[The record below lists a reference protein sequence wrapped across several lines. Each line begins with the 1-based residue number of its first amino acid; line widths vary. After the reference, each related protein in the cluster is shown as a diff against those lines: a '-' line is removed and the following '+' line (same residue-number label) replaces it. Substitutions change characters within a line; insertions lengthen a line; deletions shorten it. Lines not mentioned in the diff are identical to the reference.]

1 MALTSG
7 RSGFSR
13 SRGRSGYVRSGSG
26 FARVSGRRG
35 AISGSKALSI
45 LRSTTPSSRT
55 RGGYPSVYSTLT
67 PLGKAAYWATRGMS
81 PSKRGATIGAIEK
94 SHRAPETLTAR
105 ERELIRPHLEQ
116 FPEEFKRKF
125 YQAERKVQQAK
136 METKVTKMKESL
148 QPQELKQK
156 RVEKVS
162 MRAPATVAMPGVAM
176 GLLYAATPETIRG
189 FKQVWR
195 GVKDVPFPSPIGI
208 TTLSQVLRK
217 AKGVWEWKPQAER
230 EYKERY
236 EGVKSELATWEHTP
250 EGVPITPHTLTAEV
264 QEVKGRRKELI
275 TKAREHGWVT
285 PGGEIIYPRTQRGEE
300 WVSEYKDVVAKEETY
315 LTPEGYYKQE
325 YYVPTEKAAETLKE
339 IEWLKQR
346 STELE
351 SPVHMAKERT
361 EGYFTQ
367 PFVVGA
373 AKAGEAWEKRIVT
386 PVIKLMHKHPDV
398 ISATTMVAT
407 PMVSVPRYA
416 LKKGIEHVIPREYKP
431 FVAKA
436 PSTIT
441 DIPTEVKIG
450 ILKGPGEMAMFA
462 SEAVRAGEYF
472 AKQPKEAAMIAPGV
486 AAYVGRGMAEE
497 VKTRPGEFLGSTAFM
512 MAATAGMGKAVRP
525 IRPRFLTGLKTTD
538 IGEVTYKGIGF
549 EGIKTPRP
557 LIGMWKQISKT
568 PKETVTQRALI
579 LGKEYPAVQYIKGIH
594 EVKTTIPELG
604 KHVTGIGKEAYKE
617 VRLGREGPRIERMR
631 FEGIVS
637 KDYMIAKKA
646 GMPSFDY
653 KVDIPPSRISKAYH
667 ELERVDIKGL
677 LPKEAPPGIGIKK
690 GVHISPEFVG
700 PRIARTADWS
710 SLFEREIKGIYKEL
724 PSPKL
729 KGLLSEEAG
738 QLPGVGYM
746 PRAAPERPTIKRPLL
761 LEPPEIIEMG
771 KVAPKKWGMRIE
783 KPRIMEITELAPSRA
798 YRITRGYDA
807 FQIGKRPSFI
817 KIIKPR
823 ALKFGK
829 PLYETSTA
837 HKIKITKEIPW
848 RERKILEYETPKRLT
863 EGLTLDISKAEI
875 KGAEIEGASKIES
888 LKDIYAEAEEPLLQQ
903 ERVTKQKRKVHVA
916 EREKIEFEYEVATET
931 RLAQR
936 VRTKEVAKQRERVRI
951 DEEAQRRM
959 QFEFETPTLKGIELK
974 PKKTE
979 KPLIGFVP
987 IGEYDIPGAPEYPE
1001 REAEF
1006 IDITGEGKK
1015 RKDKPFFGYSFKM
1028 KPKRVP
1034 APVSPP
1040 APVPAPTPYPRPRP
1054 TPKEMPE
1061 PEPEPE
1067 PEPMPEPKPKPEP
1080 EPEPEPR
1087 PRPRPK
1093 PKPIEPEIYFELP
1106 KRKPRKKVRGKK
1118 KPYAWKVKNPIPE
1131 LQEMFSKEMQKR
1143 RIV

>member
-1 MALTSG
+1 
-7 RSGFSR
+7 
-13 SRGRSGYVRSGSG
+13 
-26 FARVSGRRG
+26 
-35 AISGSKALSI
+35 
-45 LRSTTPSSRT
+45 
-55 RGGYPSVYSTLT
+55 
-67 PLGKAAYWATRGMS
+67 
-81 PSKRGATIGAIEK
+81 
-94 SHRAPETLTAR
+94 
-105 ERELIRPHLEQ
+105 
-116 FPEEFKRKF
+116 
-125 YQAERKVQQAK
+125 
-136 METKVTKMKESL
+136 
-148 QPQELKQK
+148 
-156 RVEKVS
+156 
-162 MRAPATVAMPGVAM
+162 
-176 GLLYAATPETIRG
+176 
-189 FKQVWR
+189 
-195 GVKDVPFPSPIGI
+195 
-208 TTLSQVLRK
+208 
-217 AKGVWEWKPQAER
+217 
-230 EYKERY
+230 
-236 EGVKSELATWEHTP
+236 
-250 EGVPITPHTLTAEV
+250 
-264 QEVKGRRKELI
+264 
-275 TKAREHGWVT
+275 
-285 PGGEIIYPRTQRGEE
+285 
-300 WVSEYKDVVAKEETY
+300 
-315 LTPEGYYKQE
+315 
-325 YYVPTEKAAETLKE
+325 
-339 IEWLKQR
+339 
-346 STELE
+346 
-351 SPVHMAKERT
+351 
-361 EGYFTQ
+361 
-367 PFVVGA
+367 
-373 AKAGEAWEKRIVT
+373 
-386 PVIKLMHKHPDV
+386 
-398 ISATTMVAT
+398 
-407 PMVSVPRYA
+407 
-416 LKKGIEHVIPREYKP
+416 
-431 FVAKA
+431 
-436 PSTIT
+436 
-441 DIPTEVKIG
+441 
-450 ILKGPGEMAMFA
+450 
-462 SEAVRAGEYF
+462 
-472 AKQPKEAAMIAPGV
+472 
-486 AAYVGRGMAEE
+486 
-497 VKTRPGEFLGSTAFM
+497 
-512 MAATAGMGKAVRP
+512 
-525 IRPRFLTGLKTTD
+525 
-538 IGEVTYKGIGF
+538 
-549 EGIKTPRP
+549 
-557 LIGMWKQISKT
+557 
-568 PKETVTQRALI
+568 
-579 LGKEYPAVQYIKGIH
+579 
-594 EVKTTIPELG
+594 
-604 KHVTGIGKEAYKE
+604 
-617 VRLGREGPRIERMR
+617 MR

-653 KVDIPPSRISKAYH
+653 KIDIPPSRISKIYH
-667 ELERVDIKGL
+667 ELESANIKGL

-690 GVHISPEFVG
+690 GVRVSPEFVG

-783 KPRIMEITELAPSRA
+783 KPKIMEITELAPSRA

-875 KGAEIEGASKIES
+875 KGAEIEGASKIEELYKKTTIEDVMRDIGMKHKKPDWIKAEREKFEKSDWTKKS

-959 QFEFETPTLKGIELK
+959 QFEFETSTLKGIELK

-987 IGEYDIPGAPEYPE
+987 TGEYDIPGAPEYPE

-1040 APVPAPTPYPRPRP
+1040 APVPAPTPYPQPRP